1 MNVHNMLIVN
11 DINVISNAKMAN
23 GESQEACHICYNF
36 LVVPKKTSD
45 STCQN
50 I

>member
-1 MNVHNMLIVN
+1 MLIVN

-36 LVVPKKTSD
+36 LVVPKK
-45 STCQN
+45 QVIVLAKIFN
-50 I
+50 E